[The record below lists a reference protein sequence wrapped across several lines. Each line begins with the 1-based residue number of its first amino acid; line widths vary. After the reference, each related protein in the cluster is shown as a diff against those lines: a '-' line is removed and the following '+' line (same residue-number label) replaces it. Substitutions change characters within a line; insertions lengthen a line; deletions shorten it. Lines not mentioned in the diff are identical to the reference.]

1 VSGLDLKE
9 ITMTAHSVSVPAST
23 SDQACDPARQ
33 VTRSLLGYGLFAG
46 PTYVVVSL
54 AQALTRDGFDL
65 TSHPWSV
72 LANGS
77 YGWIQVTNLLVT
89 GLMVILFAVG
99 LRRAL
104 ASGPGALWAPRLLA
118 VYGLGLAAAGVFRA
132 DPTDGFP
139 VGSPPGPGV
148 VSWHGMLHMAFAGV
162 GFACLTAACL
172 VLARRYASERRTGWA
187 WFSRVVGVAFLTGFA
202 MLASGGGSPASII
215 TFIGAVI
222 LVSGWMTAVS
232 FDRYRHPAVT
242 HTTAAIQ

>member
-1 VSGLDLKE
+1 MS
-9 ITMTAHSVSVPAST
+9 AQSVSVPAT
-23 SDQACDPARQ
+23 TTNQACDPAQQ

-65 TSHPWSV
+65 LRHPWSV

-77 YGWIQVTNLLVT
+77 YGWIQVTNLVVT

-99 LRRAL
+99 LRRDL
-104 ASGPGALWAPRLLA
+104 ASGPGSRWAPRLLA
-118 VYGLGLAAAGVFRA
+118 VYGLGMTAAGVFRA

-139 VGSPPGPGV
+139 VGTPSGPGA
-148 VSWHGMLHMAFAGV
+148 VSWHGMLHLAFASV

-172 VLARRYASERRTGWA
+172 VLARRYAAERRTGWA

-202 MLASGGGSPASII
+202 MLASGGGNPASFI
-215 TFIGAVI
+215 TFIIALI
-222 LVSGWMTAVS
+222 LVFGWITAVAL
-232 FDRYRHPAVT
+232 DRYRHPAT
-242 HTTAAIQ
+242 TRTAAATQ